1 MLRSPQ
7 WTDWLEGRTGCIW
20 IYGIPGAGK
29 TVLASHLIEK
39 KNKEHCESSTI
50 KKCAYVYYYC
60 YFGHNQEETAPFLRW
75 AINRLCRQ
83 ADLIPTYLY
92 KLYKHGGEPSLDE
105 LLSALEAILGA
116 FDRTYIVTD
125 AIDESMPRDDLLR
138 VLRDL
143 ATDSRFQK
151 VQLLST
157 SRQYIDIEKVM
168 QQISVSVSMCNP
180 LLDEDIKRYVRS
192 QLHSNPKFKHWSL
205 PLREEVVE
213 ALSSGAKGM

>member
-1 MLRSPQ
+1 MLRSLD
-7 WTDWLEGRTGCIW
+7 WTNWLEGKIGCIW

-39 KNKEHCESSTI
+39 IKEHCERSTT

-60 YFGHNQEETAPFLRW
+60 YFGHNQEEAAPFLRW
-75 AINRLCRQ
+75 TINRLCRQ

-92 KLYKHGGEPSLDE
+92 KLYKHGGEPSLEE
-105 LLSALEAILGA
+105 LLCALEAILDA
-116 FDRTYIVTD
+116 FDNTYIVTD

-180 LLDEDIKRYVRS
+180 LLDEDIKLYVRS
-192 QLHSNPKFKHWSL
+192 QLHSNPKFKHWPL
-205 PLREEVVE
+205 HLREEVVE
-213 ALSSGAKGM
+213 ALSTGAKGM

>member
-1 MLRSPQ
+1 MLRSLD
-7 WTDWLEGRTGCIW
+7 WTNWLEGKIGCIW

-39 KNKEHCESSTI
+39 IKEHCERPSTE
-50 KKCAYVYYYC
+50 KCAYVYYYC
-60 YFGHNQEETAPFLRW
+60 YFGHNQDEAAPFLRW
-75 AINRLCRQ
+75 TINCLYHQ
-83 ADLIPTYLY
+83 ADIIPTYLY
-92 KLYKHGGEPSLDE
+92 KLYKHGGEPSLEE
-105 LLSALEAILGA
+105 LLCALEAILDA
-116 FDRTYIVTD
+116 FHNTYIVTD

-180 LLDEDIKRYVRS
+180 LLDEDIKLYVRS
-192 QLHSNPKFKHWSL
+192 QLHSNPKFKHWPL
-205 PLREEVVE
+205 HLREEVVE
-213 ALSSGAKGM
+213 ALSTGAKGM

>member
-1 MLRSPQ
+1 MIRSPE
-7 WTDWLEGRTGCIW
+7 WTNWLEGRTGCIW

-29 TVLASHLIEK
+29 TVLTSHLIEK
-39 KNKEHCESSTI
+39 VKEHCERSTE

-60 YFGHNQEETAPFLRW
+60 YFGHSQDEATHFLRW
-75 AINRLCRQ
+75 TINRLCRQ

-92 KLYKHGGEPSLDE
+92 LLYKHGGEPSLEE
-105 LLSALEAILGA
+105 LLCALEATLES
-116 FDRTYIVTD
+116 FDNIYIVTD
-125 AIDESMPRDDLLR
+125 AIDESMLRDDLLR

-157 SRQYIDIEKVM
+157 SRQYIDIGKVM

-180 LLDEDIKRYVRS
+180 LLDEDIKLYVRS
-192 QLHSNPKFKHWSL
+192 QLHSNSKFRHWPL
-205 PLREEVVE
+205 RLREEVVE
-213 ALSSGAKGM
+213 ALSPGAKGM